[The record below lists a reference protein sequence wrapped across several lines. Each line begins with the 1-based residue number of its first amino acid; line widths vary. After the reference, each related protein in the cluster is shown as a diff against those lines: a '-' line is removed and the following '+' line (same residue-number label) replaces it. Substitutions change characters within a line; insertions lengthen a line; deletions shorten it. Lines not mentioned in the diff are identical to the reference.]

1 MLAPTL
7 ITLGLLASGTSV
19 PTAPTF
25 IPAGPRPD
33 PPAAALPDSEVAA
46 PERVLV
52 RSVRL
57 LRPGS
62 QGVHESTPVDVLIV
76 DDVIDRIGEDLDVRM
91 LPGEYIV
98 RRPDL
103 RLLPAPTIRI
113 LEPGIS
119 SSGLVHAAVL
129 GIGRV
134 ELPPGGTDPGA
145 LESRVRL
152 DERAVP
158 DIVVA
163 PPDAPT
169 PDPASGGGRIDHL
182 LEATLPTDPVE
193 VRRLLG
199 CLGQAGEDPFSRG
212 AEARFLLL
220 EANPWDLPEALSDP
234 HAILQGSTVV
244 LKTERLVLMEELAAF
259 NELDPPGSDL
269 LDWPA
274 DPASEHLYHVV
285 IAGLPRGYVRV
296 AHWDEPD
303 GGVTVRVAERIAAP
317 IPQSLDACVRWPSG
331 AVECTRRIQDRT
343 FRLWTDARGGSLQ
356 VTLDGRSLTE
366 GPIDLGPR
374 DQFLPHELLGVH
386 EALGDPTGG
395 EITHVV
401 DVEVAAGPFRLSRS
415 PRPRTRIPPAD
426 HPLLKLIT
434 ADLGD
439 PSSMVGGAVLQLVSA
454 APPVDPPANGEDDAT
469 LTMLLDGGHWPS
481 RMLQVTPW
489 GGVEWISGPPQAG
502 KSVFFP
508 ASGP

>member
-7 ITLGLLASGTSV
+7 ITLGLLASGTSF

-25 IPAGPRPD
+25 LAAGLRTD
-33 PPAAALPDSEVAA
+33 PPAAALPGSEVAA
-46 PERVLV
+46 PERILV

-62 QGVHESTPVDVLIV
+62 HGVHESTPVDVLIV
-76 DDVIDRIGEDLDVRM
+76 DDVIDRIGADLDVRM
-91 LPGEYIV
+91 LPGEFIV

-113 LEPGIS
+113 LESGIS

-152 DERAVP
+152 DERAAP
-158 DIVVA
+158 GIVVA
-163 PPDAPT
+163 STEAPT
-169 PDPASGGGRIDHL
+169 PDWSAGGLPIDHL
-182 LEATLPTDPVE
+182 LRATLPTDPIE

-199 CLGQAGEDPFSRG
+199 SLEQAGGDPFSRG

-220 EANPWDLPEALSDP
+220 EANPWEVPEALSDP

-244 LKTERLVLMEELAAF
+244 LKTERLVLMEELAGF
-259 NELDPPGSDL
+259 MELDPPRSNL
-269 LDWPA
+269 PDWPA

-285 IAGLPRGYVRV
+285 ITGLPRGYVRV

-303 GGVTVRVAERIAAP
+303 GGVTVRVAERITAP
-317 IPQSLDACVRWPSG
+317 ISQSLDACVRWPSG

-343 FRLWTDARGGSLQ
+343 FRLWTDARGGSLH
-356 VTLDGRSLTE
+356 VTLDGRSLSE
-366 GPIDLGPR
+366 GPIDLEPG

-386 EALGDPTGG
+386 EALVDPTGG
-395 EITHVV
+395 AITHVV
-401 DVEVAAGPFRLSRS
+401 DVEVSGGPFRLSRS
-415 PRPRTRIPPAD
+415 PRPRPRIPPVD
-426 HPLLKLIT
+426 HPLLALIT
-434 ADLGD
+434 ADSGG
-439 PSSMVGGAVLQLVSA
+439 PSSLAGGGALQLVSSE
-454 APPVDPPANGEDDAT
+454 PPVDPSATGEDDAT
-469 LTMLLDGGHWPS
+469 LTLLLDGGHWPS

-489 GGVEWISGPPQAG
+489 GGVEWVSGLPQAG

-508 ASGP
+508 TNGP

>member
-7 ITLGLLASGTSV
+7 ITLGLLAPGTSV
-19 PTAPTF
+19 PTPPTF
-25 IPAGPRPD
+25 TAPGPRPD
-33 PPAAALPDSEVAA
+33 PPAAATPGSEVAA

-62 QGVHESTPVDVLIV
+62 EAADESTPVDVLIV
-76 DDVIDRIGEDLDVRM
+76 DGVIDRIGEDLDVRM
-91 LPGEYIV
+91 RPGEFIV

-113 LEPGIS
+113 LEPGSS

-129 GIGRV
+129 GIGCV
-134 ELPPGGTDPGA
+134 ELPPGAGDPAA

-158 DIVVA
+158 GIVVGS
-163 PPDAPT
+163 PEAPT
-169 PDPASGGGRIDHL
+169 SVRSAEGPCLDHL
-182 LEATLPTDPVE
+182 LGATLPTDPAE

-199 CLGQAGEDPFSRG
+199 CLGQADVDPFSRG

-220 EANPWDLPEALSDP
+220 EADPWDRPEALSDP
-234 HAILQGSTVV
+234 HAILQGSTLV

-259 NELDPPGSDL
+259 LELDPPESDL

-296 AHWDEPD
+296 AHWNEPD

-317 IPQSLDACVRWPSG
+317 IHQSLDACVRWPSG
-331 AVECTRRIQDRT
+331 AVECTRRIQDRI
-343 FRLWTDARGGSLQ
+343 FRMWTDARGGSLH
-356 VTLDGRSLTE
+356 VTLDGRSLSE
-366 GPIDLGPR
+366 GPIDLAPR
-374 DQFLPHELLGVH
+374 DQFLPHELFGVH
-386 EALGDPTGG
+386 EALVDPSGG
-395 EITHVV
+395 AITHVV
-401 DVEVAAGPFRLSRS
+401 DLEVAAGPFRVSRS
-415 PRPRTRIPPAD
+415 PRPRPRIPPAD
-426 HPLLKLIT
+426 HPLLKLLT
-434 ADLGD
+434 ADCDD
-439 PSSMVGGAVLQLVSA
+439 PPGVGRGGALQLVYSE
-454 APPVDPPANGEDDAT
+454 PPADPPAAGEDDAT
-469 LTMLLDGGHWPS
+469 LTLLLDGGHWPS

-489 GGVEWISGPPQAG
+489 GAVEWISGQPKAG
-502 KSVFFP
+502 KSVFFQS
-508 ASGP
+508 SGP